1 MDLVTPEI
9 GLIFWTTIVFTL
21 LLVVLKKYAWK
32 PILDS
37 VDKRNKSIEDALK
50 AADKAKEEM
59 ASLNVDNKRI
69 LAEAKKERDLLLKEA
84 REIKKNIISEAKKN
98 ATAEADK
105 IIVSAKS
112 QINND
117 KMKALIELKNHV
129 ASLSIEMTEKISC
142 DWCDKEISKS
152 NMPRHKRR
160 CPNKPNDYVPRRGRL
175 RMIPLGCIPPSGWYI
190 DKETRNTIIPSITPK
205 YINHLKLNLLVLIYI
220 QLKRLYKYINCL
232 NHISSIDDRK
242 DTL

>member
-1 MDLVTPEI
+1 MELVTPEI

-21 LLVVLKKYAWK
+21 LLIVLKKYAWK

-59 ASLNVDNKRI
+59 ESLNVDNKRI

-129 ASLSIEMTEKISC
+129 A
-142 DWCDKEISKS
+142 
-152 NMPRHKRR
+152 
-160 CPNKPNDYVPRRGRL
+160 
-175 RMIPLGCIPPSGWYI
+175 
-190 DKETRNTIIPSITPK
+190 
-205 YINHLKLNLLVLIYI
+205 NL
-220 QLKRLYKYINCL
+220 
-232 NHISSIDDRK
+232 
-242 DTL
+242 